1 MSAADEQIAR
11 REQIQMK
18 IFSFVQTYALRLSV
32 SASVLVPGAAYADS
46 DLTASISSSKTLIFC
61 SALSQPPMEFVNTQQ
76 HPVGL
81 DVELGTALAQRL
93 GLKVKW
99 VNTPFAGLIPALQ
112 AGACDAIIS
121 QLFIKPARL
130 EVVDMVPYMYSQEI
144 ILFKSGMPTVDNL
157 AALSGKK
164 VASVTGTTATVLLN
178 AENEKLKQAGKPPI
192 NIIDFPSNT
201 DALQQLQFGQV
212 AAYGVA
218 YEIGRYYNQTAPGE
232 FVTGG
237 APYFKILTGIA
248 TLKSE
253 SGLRDALQE
262 KLADMMKDGSYTSI
276 FKKWDLTSDM
286 LSAPMAAQP

>member
-1 MSAADEQIAR
+1 
-11 REQIQMK
+11 MK
-18 IFSFVQTYALRLSV
+18 IFSFVQKYALRFSIGAV
-32 SASVLVPGAAYADS
+32 VLAPGAAYADS
-46 DLTASISSSKTLIFC
+46 ALPASIVSSKTLTFC

-76 HPVGL
+76 QPVGL

-144 ILFKSGMPTVDNL
+144 ILFKNGMPTVDNL

-192 NIIDFPSNT
+192 HIIDFPSNT

-248 TLKSE
+248 TRKSE
-253 SGLRDALQE
+253 TGLRDALQE
-262 KLADMMKDGSYTSI
+262 KLADMMKDGSYASL

>member
-1 MSAADEQIAR
+1 
-11 REQIQMK
+11 MK
-18 IFSFVQTYALRLSV
+18 IFSFVQKYALRFSIGAV
-32 SASVLVPGAAYADS
+32 VLAPGAAYADS
-46 DLTASISSSKTLIFC
+46 ALPASIVSSKILTFC

-76 HPVGL
+76 QPVGL

-144 ILFKSGMPTVDNL
+144 ILFKNGMPTVDNL

-192 NIIDFPSNT
+192 HIIDFPSNT

-248 TLKSE
+248 TRKSE
-253 SGLRDALQE
+253 TGLRDALQE
-262 KLADMMKDGSYTSI
+262 KLADMMKDGSYASL

>member
-1 MSAADEQIAR
+1 
-11 REQIQMK
+11 MK
-18 IFSFVQTYALRLSV
+18 IFSFVQKYALRLSIG
-32 SASVLVPGAAYADS
+32 ASVLAPGAAYADS
-46 DLTASISSSKTLIFC
+46 ALPASISSSKTLIFC

-76 HPVGL
+76 QPIGL

-144 ILFKSGMPTVDNL
+144 ILFKNGMPTVDNL

-178 AENEKLKQAGKPPI
+178 AENEKLKQAGKQPI

-248 TLKSE
+248 TRKSE
-253 SGLRDALQE
+253 AGLRDALQE
-262 KLADMMKDGSYTSI
+262 KLAGMMKDGSYESL
-276 FKKWDLTSDM
+276 FKKWDLTPDM